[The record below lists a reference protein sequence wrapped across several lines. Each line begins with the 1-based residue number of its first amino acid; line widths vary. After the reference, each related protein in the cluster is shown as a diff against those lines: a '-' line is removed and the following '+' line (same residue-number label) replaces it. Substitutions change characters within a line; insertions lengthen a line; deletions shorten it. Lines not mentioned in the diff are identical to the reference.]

1 VGFTTISAAGSTSG
15 STFTIGNFSNAIS
28 FVGSAGDDTFVVG
41 DEVGFTSASSINA
54 GAGTDVI
61 SYGAGTTVND
71 SVFQKITAGTAE
83 VLSATASS
91 TITVGSNALNAGIR
105 TFSAG
110 TDAVAFT
117 VSSGFGTNGLNLT
130 GSTNSDTFN
139 FVDGS
144 AFSNSTIAGGVGADS
159 IVFTTG
165 VTITSIANVSNVE
178 TIYLNGSSS
187 STLTIANGGLAG
199 TNSLAIY
206 GTAASNTISAASRND
221 GAVSLF
227 GGSSYS
233 DTFTG
238 GSLNDTLQGWNASG
252 SAFRDSLTG
261 GGGADLFVIATGF
274 TSNADLTGDVG
285 YAGGTNV
292 AIITDYGFGN
302 DKIGVGATASFT
314 PDGTSWTAQ
323 AGSTYQFEL
332 VQGGVVRAVGNFY
345 SGYTGGVA
353 GISFQ

>member
-1 VGFTTISAAGSTSG
+1 
-15 STFTIGNFSNAIS
+15 
-28 FVGSAGDDTFVVG
+28 
-41 DEVGFTSASSINA
+41 
-54 GAGTDVI
+54 
-61 SYGAGTTVND
+61 
-71 SVFQKITAGTAE
+71 
-83 VLSATASS
+83 
-91 TITVGSNALNAGIR
+91 VGSNALNAGIR

-110 TDAVAFT
+110 TAAVAFT
-117 VSSGFGTNGLNLT
+117 VSSGFGTNGMNLT
-130 GSTNSDTFN
+130 GSTNNDTFT

-144 AFSNSTIAGGVGADS
+144 ALGNSTVNGGVGADS
-159 IVFTTG
+159 IVFTNG
-165 VTITSIANVSNVE
+165 VTITSIANISNVE

-187 STLTIANGGLAG
+187 TMMTISAMTIGNGGLAG

-238 GSLNDTLQGWNASG
+238 GSLNDTLQGWNSAG
-252 SAFRDSLTG
+252 SSFSDSLTG
-261 GGGADLFVIATGF
+261 GAGADLFVIATGF
-274 TSNADLTGDVG
+274 ENNADATGVVG
-285 YAGGTNV
+285 YAGGANV
-292 AIITDYGFGN
+292 AIIADYGFGN
-302 DKIGVGATASFT
+302 DKIGVGGTASFI
-314 PDGTSWTAQ
+314 PDGTVWTAQ
-323 AGSTYQFEL
+323 PGSTYQFEL